1 MAKKVT
7 PDQLGDVLNEIFA
20 EYQGDIIETV
30 NEATKKVAEAG
41 ANELKQRAK
50 FSGIKGSKYV
60 NSFRADLLESSRL
73 GNTYVIRSTEYRL
86 AHLLEHGHAIVVH
99 GKRTGK
105 RTKAYHHWSEVEQD
119 VVKQY
124 EQDIKARIQQIRG

>member
-7 PDQLGDVLNEIFA
+7 PDKLGDVLNEIFA
-20 EYQGDIIETV
+20 DYQGDIIETV

-41 ANELKQRAK
+41 ASELKQRAK
-50 FSGIKGSKYV
+50 FSGIKGRKYV
-60 NSFRADLLESSRL
+60 NSFRADLLEQSRL
-73 GNTYVIRSTEYRL
+73 GNVYVIRSTEYRL

-99 GKRTGK
+99 DKRTGK

-124 EQDIKARIQQIRG
+124 EQEIKAKIQQIRG